1 MKILYNEDNIKI
13 SQLPTKQIVT
23 FGVFDMFHFGHI
35 RLFKNIKNICGNEN
49 YLIVAVQDS
58 DYILK
63 YKNDTKILYN
73 TEERIEMIRELRS
86 VDKVI
91 VYTDIDESIKN
102 IDFDIWAKGPDQIHQ
117 GFQRAILWCK
127 DNDKI
132 VVEIPRTPGI
142 SSSYLKSLIT
152 N

>member
-1 MKILYNEDNIKI
+1 MKI
-13 SQLPTKQIVT
+13 SQLSNKRIVT

-35 RLFKNIKNICGNEN
+35 RLFKNIKNIYGNEN

-58 DYILK
+58 DYIIK
-63 YKNDTKILYN
+63 YKNNTKILYN

-127 DNDKI
+127 DNNKI